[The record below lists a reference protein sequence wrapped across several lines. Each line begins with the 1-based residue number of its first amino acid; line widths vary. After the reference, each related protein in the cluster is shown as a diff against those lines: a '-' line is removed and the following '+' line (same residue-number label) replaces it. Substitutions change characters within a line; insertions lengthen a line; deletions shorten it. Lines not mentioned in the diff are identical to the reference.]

1 MSSTDAV
8 FSPQGVKKNYQTR
21 VSPSHKATSFPSVR
35 GKPGTMLT
43 SVTATPAWSRK
54 PVACT
59 EAVKMSTPPA
69 FVDTTQAETW
79 KTPYPKILQDEV
91 IENFRPQ
98 EVHETVSHAEPL
110 SPPNE
115 QEVLAETTSEVK
127 EGAEDWGNVGAK
139 LLEEGPVVEGVVSSQ
154 VESVLSTEPP
164 FKDEV
169 TQQQLNTPNLTPYHI
184 MMKEEACGF
193 SDEPEKDVPE
203 PHAPVVAWEE
213 KEGEGKEEEHVQE
226 ETSDSETEAVIE
238 PNFESR
244 TSSPVSEYEPE
255 DGMFNK
261 VADVSRD
268 EDVVKEDVVELRQ
281 ETSCSIKG
289 TCEMDAEDKLYPDGE
304 EMDTWDS
311 VIEKKVDLKTC
322 DGTKKDEEK
331 QQHAE
336 QEEDISTLEQEH
348 EKRETRQEL
357 NTHKQQDETVD
368 TPMIDT
374 QKDEEGPPAVL
385 DVSDNEEDDEEE
397 DSQNVSVSWRTELES
412 ESYVE
417 ENTLADTR
425 PLIRYKSDETDA
437 NTQASHMDESES
449 SGGELEKKVGEMEP
463 WVEGKAKR
471 FGTMEDLC
479 EEGEGEA
486 LDEEYDLGY
495 TYTEDRDAGCG
506 KAEPATAG
514 NDEETAEERMRDV
527 SEGHLEVETEEPNE
541 PMAPTHVDY
550 DEELEIDRLVEQEL
564 ENLDTDSYSAHFA
577 QKQANVSEKMLDTQ
591 HKSNEKIEEE
601 DTFPSGESEVKVN
614 QELTSTT
621 AITDQPYGK
630 LDFSDA
636 SATDPELQ
644 PKDQD
649 APEKRQEED
658 EHNISMVTH
667 ADETEN
673 HSGFT
678 DFLIGLNV
686 KESTNSSEPNPALL
700 LAADQGSLQDVTD
713 AAPMETY
720 SVSQEHPIEDA
731 SDCQQVLETAG
742 WEVLENP
749 SEDFDIR
756 DQNPDYEESDHLPE
770 SAESPLHDNGGIE
783 QSLMTPPF
791 TVPDDIFV
799 VKDSTDV
806 LKKNDKD
813 GSLHAFFSSTVKS
826 DYWVSSLETG
836 ATNQSEDS
844 CNETAEQTNQNLG
857 FAGNSGNL
865 VWGDLE
871 NPNEWNSS
879 LDIDSSK
886 ALVAKKEQE
895 LMHSEVKQVF
905 CRNAVEG
912 EMVHSEES
920 DAEAESWSSGEE
932 PV

>member
-8 FSPQGVKKNYQTR
+8 FSPQGVKKNYQTH
-21 VSPSHKATSFPSVR
+21 VSLSHKATSFPSVR
-35 GKPGTMLT
+35 GKPGAM
-43 SVTATPAWSRK
+43 SVAVASTPAWRK

-59 EAVKMSTPPA
+59 ETVKMFTPPA

-98 EVHETVSHAEPL
+98 EVHETVSQAEPL

-115 QEVLAETTSEVK
+115 QEVLAETRS
-127 EGAEDWGNVGAK
+127 EGAEDWGDVGAK
-139 LLEEGPVVEGVVSSQ
+139 LLEEGPVVEAVVSSQ

-169 TQQQLNTPNLTPYHI
+169 TQQQFNTPNLTPYHI
-184 MMKEEACGF
+184 KMKEEACGF

-203 PHAPVVAWEE
+203 PHVPVVAWEE

-226 ETSDSETEAVIE
+226 DTSDSETEAVIE

-244 TSSPVSEYEPE
+244 TSSPASEYEPG
-255 DGMFNK
+255 DSMFNK
-261 VADVSRD
+261 VTDVSRD

-281 ETSCSIKG
+281 ETSCSIKR
-289 TCEMDAEDKLYPDGE
+289 TREMDAEDTLYPDGE

-311 VIEKKVDLKTC
+311 VIEKKVDLKTY

-336 QEEDISTLEQEH
+336 QEEDISTLEKEH
-348 EKRETRQEL
+348 EKRETRQEF
-357 NTHKQQDETVD
+357 NPHIQQDDTVD
-368 TPMIDT
+368 TPVIDT

-385 DVSDNEEDDEEE
+385 DVPGNGEDDEEE

-479 EEGEGEA
+479 EEVEGEA

-506 KAEPATAG
+506 KAVPAAV
-514 NDEETAEERMRDV
+514 NDEETAEEMMRDV
-527 SEGHLEVETEEPNE
+527 SEGRLEVETEEPSE
-541 PMAPTHVDY
+541 PMAPTNVDY

-564 ENLDTDSYSAHFA
+564 ESLDTDSYSAHFA
-577 QKQANVSEKMLDTQ
+577 QKQANASEKMLDMQ
-591 HKSNEKIEEE
+591 QSNEEIAEEEE

-614 QELTSTT
+614 QELV
-621 AITDQPYGK
+621 ITDKPYGK
-630 LDFSDA
+630 LDFSAA

-649 APEKRQEED
+649 AAEKRQEED
-658 EHNISMVTH
+658 EHNVSMVTH

-673 HSGFT
+673 PPGFT

-686 KESTNSSEPNPALL
+686 EESNNSSEPNPALQ
-700 LAADQGSLQDVTD
+700 LAADQGSMQDVTD
-713 AAPMETY
+713 AAPLETY
-720 SVSQEHPIEDA
+720 SVPQEHPTEDV
-731 SDCQQVLETAG
+731 SDRQQVPETAE

-756 DQNPDYEESDHLPE
+756 DQNPHYEESDHLPE
-770 SAESPLHDNGGIE
+770 SAESPLHDNGGLE
-783 QSLMTPPF
+783 QSLVTSRF
-791 TVPDDIFV
+791 SVPDDIFV
-799 VKDSTDV
+799 VKDSMDV
-806 LKKNDKD
+806 LEKNGKD
-813 GSLHAFFSSTVKS
+813 AGLHAFFSSTVKS

-844 CNETAEQTNQNLG
+844 CNEAAEQTNQDLG
-857 FAGNSGNL
+857 FSGNSGNL

-871 NPNEWNSS
+871 NPNEWKPS

-920 DAEAESWSSGEE
+920 EAEAESWSSGEE

>member
-1 MSSTDAV
+1 MSSADAV
-8 FSPQGVKKNYQTR
+8 FSPQGVKKNYQTH
-21 VSPSHKATSFPSVR
+21 VSPSHKATSFPSVH
-35 GKPGTMLT
+35 GKPGEM
-43 SVTATPAWSRK
+43 STPAWSRK

-59 EAVKMSTPPA
+59 ETVKMSTTA
-69 FVDTTQAETW
+69 LVDTTQAETW

-98 EVHETVSHAEPL
+98 EVNETVSYAEPL

-115 QEVLAETTSEVK
+115 QEVLAATTSEGK
-127 EGAEDWGNVGAK
+127 EGAEPWANVGAK
-139 LLEEGPVVEGVVSSQ
+139 LLEEGPVVEAVVSSQ
-154 VESVLSTEPP
+154 VGSVLSTEPP

-169 TQQQLNTPNLTPYHI
+169 TQQQFNTPNLTPYHI
-184 MMKEEACGF
+184 KMKEEACGF
-193 SDEPEKDVPE
+193 SGEPEKDVPE

-213 KEGEGKEEEHVQE
+213 KEGEGKEEEQVQE
-226 ETSDSETEAVIE
+226 ESSDSETEAVIE
-238 PNFESR
+238 PDFESR
-244 TSSPVSEYEPE
+244 TSSPASEYEPE
-255 DGMFNK
+255 DSMFNK
-261 VADVSRD
+261 VTDVGRD
-268 EDVVKEDVVELRQ
+268 EDVVKEDVVELRR
-281 ETSCSIKG
+281 ETSCSIKE
-289 TCEMDAEDKLYPDGE
+289 TREMDAEDKLYPDGE

-311 VIEKKVDLKTC
+311 VIEKKVDLKTH
-322 DGTKKDEEK
+322 DVTKKDEDK

-336 QEEDISTLEQEH
+336 QEEDISTLEQER
-348 EKRETRQEL
+348 EKRETRQEF
-357 NTHKQQDETVD
+357 NTHIKQDDTVD
-368 TPMIDT
+368 TPMTDT

-385 DVSDNEEDDEEE
+385 DVPANEEDDEEE

-479 EEGEGEA
+479 EEAEGEA

-495 TYTEDRDAGCG
+495 TCTEDRDAGCG
-506 KAEPATAG
+506 KAEPATAL
-514 NDEETAEERMRDV
+514 NDEETAEEIMRDV

-541 PMAPTHVDY
+541 YRAPINVDY

-564 ENLDTDSYSAHFA
+564 ENLDTDSYTAHFA
-577 QKQANVSEKMLDTQ
+577 QKQTNASEKMLDMQ
-591 HKSNEKIEEE
+591 HKSNEEIEEE
-601 DTFPSGESEVKVN
+601 EEDMCPSGESEVKVN
-614 QELTSTT
+614 QELTSST
-621 AITDQPYGK
+621 ATTDQP
-630 LDFSDA
+630 LVSDA
-636 SATDPELQ
+636 SAADPELQ

-658 EHNISMVTH
+658 DHNISMVTH

-673 HSGFT
+673 LSGF
-678 DFLIGLNV
+678 GLNV
-686 KESTNSSEPNPALL
+686 GESNNSSQPTPGLQ
-700 LAADQGSLQDVTD
+700 LAADQGRLQDVTG
-713 AAPMETY
+713 AAPIET
-720 SVSQEHPIEDA
+720 QEHPTEHV
-731 SDCQQVLETAG
+731 SDCQQVPETE
-742 WEVLENP
+742 WEVLKNP

-756 DQNPDYEESDHLPE
+756 DQNPDYEESDHLPA
-770 SAESPLHDNGGIE
+770 SAESPLHDNRGIE

-799 VKDSTDV
+799 VKDSTDL
-806 LKKNDKD
+806 LKKNGKD
-813 GSLHAFFSSTVKS
+813 GSLHDFFSAAVKS

-844 CNETAEQTNQNLG
+844 CNEAAEQTNQNLV

-871 NPNEWNSS
+871 NPNEWNPS
-879 LDIDSSK
+879 LDIDPSK
-886 ALVAKKEQE
+886 ALVAEKEQE

-920 DAEAESWSSGEE
+920 EAEAESWSSGEE

>member
-8 FSPQGVKKNYQTR
+8 FSSQGVKKNYHAH

-35 GKPGTMLT
+35 GKPGAMLT
-43 SVTATPAWSRK
+43 AVTATPAWSRK
-54 PVACT
+54 PATYT
-59 EAVKMSTPPA
+59 ETVKASTPPA
-69 FVDTTQAETW
+69 FVETTPSETW
-79 KTPYPKILQDEV
+79 TTPYPKILQDEV

-115 QEVLAETTSEVK
+115 QEVLAETP
-127 EGAEDWGNVGAK
+127 EGHEGTEDRGNVGAK
-139 LLEEGPVVEGVVSSQ
+139 PLEEGPVVEAVVSSQ
-154 VESVLSTEPP
+154 VESVLRTEPP
-164 FKDEV
+164 FKEEV
-169 TQQQLNTPNLTPYHI
+169 TRQQLNTPNLTPYHVK
-184 MMKEEACGF
+184 MKEETCGF
-193 SDEPEKDVPE
+193 SDEPEKDAPE

-213 KEGEGKEEEHVQE
+213 KEGEGKEEEQVQE

-244 TSSPVSEYEPE
+244 TSSPASEYEPE
-255 DGMFNK
+255 ESMFQK
-261 VADVSRD
+261 VMDVGRD
-268 EDVVKEDVVELRQ
+268 EDVVKEEVVEMRQ
-281 ETSCSIKG
+281 ETSCSTRG
-289 TCEMDAEDKLYPDGE
+289 SSEMEAEDKLYPDGE

-311 VIEKKVDLKTC
+311 VIEKKVDLKTH

-357 NTHKQQDETVD
+357 NTHVQQDDTVD
-368 TPMIDT
+368 TPMT
-374 QKDEEGPPAVL
+374 HAQNDEEGPRAE
-385 DVSDNEEDDEEE
+385 SDAPGNEEDDEEE

-437 NTQASHMDESES
+437 NTQASHLDESES

-479 EEGEGEA
+479 EEVEEEA

-495 TYTEDRDAGCG
+495 TYTEDGDVGRG
-506 KAEPATAG
+506 KAEPATAV
-514 NDEETAEERMRDV
+514 NDEETDKERMRGV
-527 SEGHLEVETEEPNE
+527 SEGHLEVEAEERRE
-541 PMAPTHVDY
+541 PMAPANVDY

-564 ENLDTDSYSAHFA
+564 ENLDTDHYSAHFA
-577 QKQANVSEKMLDTQ
+577 QEQASVSEKMVDMQ
-591 HKSNEKIEEE
+591 HKSAEETAEEEE
-601 DTFPSGESEVKVN
+601 DTFPSGDSEVKVN
-614 QELTSTT
+614 QELTSST
-621 AITDQPYGK
+621 AVTDQPDGQ
-630 LDFSDA
+630 LDVSDS
-636 SATDPELQ
+636 SATDPELP
-644 PKDQD
+644 PKDQE

-667 ADETEN
+667 ADEA
-673 HSGFT
+673 
-678 DFLIGLNV
+678 DFLIGL
-686 KESTNSSEPNPALL
+686 KGEESNTSSGPNPALQ
-700 LAADQGSLQDVTD
+700 LAADEGSLQEVTD

-720 SVSQEHPIEDA
+720 SVSQEHLVEDV
-731 SDCQQVLETAG
+731 SDCQQIPETAE

-749 SEDFDIR
+749 SEDIR
-756 DQNPDYEESDHLPE
+756 DQNPDYEGSDHLPE
-770 SAESPLHDNGGIE
+770 SAESPLHDDGGIE
-783 QSLMTPPF
+783 RSLMTPPF

-806 LKKNDKD
+806 LKKNGKD

-836 ATNQSEDS
+836 ATNQSEDP
-844 CNETAEQTNQNLG
+844 CNKAAEPTHQNLA

-865 VWGDLE
+865 VWEDLE
-871 NPNEWNSS
+871 NPNEWSSS

-886 ALVAKKEQE
+886 ALVAQKEQE
-895 LMHSEVKQVF
+895 LMHSEVKPVF
-905 CRNAVEG
+905 CRNAAEE

-920 DAEAESWSSGEE
+920 EAEAESWSSGEE